1 MKIKNFVKI
10 SAFAILAFS
19 MLGCGKEET
28 KENES
33 KSEILEE
40 KIEEKEITVAG
51 IEMVKIPDSAEHKGL
66 YFGKYEVTQE
76 QWQEIMGNNRSI
88 HEGYLSRPVEQ
99 VSWNDC
105 QKFIK
110 KLNARTEVKSAG
122 ITFRLPTEEEWEYA
136 CRAGSTGKY
145 GLLADGREGTL
156 DEMGWY
162 EDNSDDKTH
171 PVGQKKPNAWGLY
184 DMHGNVWEW
193 TASANGSS
201 RIIRGGGYYNDAS
214 YCESVLSYWFD
225 PDCRSYYF
233 GFRLVALNKVEAERI
248 AREEAERKARKKAE
262 SLIKDMVR
270 IPDSA
275 EHKGLYFGKYEVTQ
289 EQWQAVMGNNPSSFK
304 GDLSRPVE
312 CVSWYDCQEFIKKLN
327 ALPEVKQS
335 GLVFCLPTEE
345 EWEYACRA
353 GSTGKYGLLAD
364 GREGTLDEMGWYD
377 DNSDYKTHPVG
388 QKKPNAWGLY
398 DMHGNVLEWTA
409 SADGSSRIFRG
420 GGFYISASGC
430 ESDDRL
436 WSDPDGRYGSLGFRL
451 VASRTVY

>member
-10 SAFAILAFS
+10 SAFAILVFS
-19 MLGCGKEET
+19 MLGCGKEEE
-28 KENES
+28 KA
-33 KSEILEE
+33 EE
-40 KIEEKEITVAG
+40 KAEAEHITREKIVIDLIES
-51 IEMVKIPDSAEHKGL
+51 MVKIPDSAEHKGL
-66 YFGKYEVTQE
+66 YF
-76 QWQEIMGNNRSI
+76 
-88 HEGYLSRPVEQ
+88 
-99 VSWNDC
+99 
-105 QKFIK
+105 
-110 KLNARTEVKSAG
+110 A
-122 ITFRLPTEEEWEYA
+122 
-136 CRAGSTGKY
+136 
-145 GLLADGREGTL
+145 
-156 DEMGWY
+156 
-162 EDNSDDKTH
+162 
-171 PVGQKKPNAWGLY
+171 
-184 DMHGNVWEW
+184 
-193 TASANGSS
+193 
-201 RIIRGGGYYNDAS
+201 
-214 YCESVLSYWFD
+214 
-225 PDCRSYYF
+225 
-233 GFRLVALNKVEAERI
+233 
-248 AREEAERKARKKAE
+248 
-262 SLIKDMVR
+262 
-270 IPDSA
+270 
-275 EHKGLYFGKYEVTQ
+275 KYEVTQ

-304 GDLSRPVE
+304 GDLTRPVE

-451 VASRTVY
+451 VASSTIETKTSVTEIIETMVQIPGEDYLMGKYEVTQAQWQAIMGNNRSIHEGYLSRPVEQVSWNDCQKFIKKLNARTEVKSAGITFRLPTEEEWEYACRAGSTGKYGLLADGREGTLDEMGWYEDNSDDKTHPVGQKKPNAWGLYDMHGNVWEWTASASGSGRINRGGGCYSNAFFCESGFRFWSFPDRGNYSLGFRLVASRTEK